1 MKDDRK
7 KDDPERF
14 ELSLDEEPS
23 AVPPEEAQGQVQAA
37 VGGAETGA
45 VGETADQA
53 AARQLAKL
61 QAEKEDLLNTLI
73 RRQADFEN
81 YKKRMERERAEN
93 RDRAHF
99 ILIESLLP
107 ILDGFERALDAAE
120 DPSYEDYRKG
130 FELIYR
136 QLFDALARYGLEPI
150 EALGKPFDPHLH
162 HAIERVESAE
172 HDDGTIV
179 EEHQRG
185 YMLRGKVLRPAMVRV
200 AVKPH
205 SRAGERE
212 PED

>member
-1 MKDDRK
+1 MS
-7 KDDPERF
+7 DDPKKID
-14 ELSLDEEPS
+14 LNLDEEPVAS
-23 AVPPEEAQGQVQAA
+23 SPEEAQSEVQAA
-37 VGGAETGA
+37 LRPGATA
-45 VGETADQA
+45 AADQA

-61 QAEKEDLLNTLI
+61 QAEKEELLNTLI

-93 RDRAHF
+93 RDRAHS

-107 ILDGFERALDAAE
+107 ILDGFERALGAAGN
-120 DPSYEDYRKG
+120 PSHEDYRKG

-136 QLFDALARYGLEPI
+136 QFFDALARYGLEPI

-162 HAIERVESAE
+162 HAVESVESAE

-185 YMLRGKVLRPAMVRV
+185 YLLRGKVLRPTMVRV
-200 AVKPH
+200 AIKPR
-205 SRAGERE
+205 SGAGEPE

>member
-1 MKDDRK
+1 MTDDPN

-14 ELSLDEEPS
+14 ELNLDEEPL
-23 AVPPEEAQGQVQAA
+23 AATPEEAQSEVQAA
-37 VGGAETGA
+37 AL
-45 VGETADQA
+45 
-53 AARQLAKL
+53 QLAKL
-61 QAEKEDLLNTLI
+61 QAEKEDLLNRLI

-81 YKKRMERERAEN
+81 YKKRTERERAES

-107 ILDGFERALDAAE
+107 ILDGFERALDAVE
-120 DPSYEDYRKG
+120 DPSYEGYRKG

-150 EALGKPFDPHLH
+150 EALGKRFDPHLH

-172 HDDGTIV
+172 HDDDTIV
-179 EEHQRG
+179 EERQRG
-185 YMLRGKVLRPAMVRV
+185 YLLRGKVLRPTMVRV

-205 SRAGERE
+205 SGAGERE